1 MYSLLRA
8 NKLQTAVRGL
18 LACLGDHIHYCQSFN
33 QIDLNGYLLRTW
45 QERLTD
51 TEKRK
56 REELEE
62 LKVCN
67 SPFSHIPH
75 SHTTHIPTVTHNT
88 HYHGSSYS
96 QRAGTLKVDNRLP
109 NLVNLN
115 EDPQLSDLLLYILK
129 DGI

>member
-1 MYSLLRA
+1 MVIS
-8 NKLQTAVRGL
+8 
-18 LACLGDHIHYCQSFN
+18 
-33 QIDLNGYLLRTW
+33 LLRTW

-62 LKVCN
+62 LKVRN
-67 SPFSHIPH
+67 SHILH
-75 SHTTHIPTVTHNT
+75 SHTHHFHIYPTLTQVTLPIFT
-88 HYHGSSYS
+88 YSLVALTRSTLSLIYCSSLYS
-96 QRAGTLKVDNRLP
+96 QRAGILKVDNRLP

-129 DGI
+129 DGR